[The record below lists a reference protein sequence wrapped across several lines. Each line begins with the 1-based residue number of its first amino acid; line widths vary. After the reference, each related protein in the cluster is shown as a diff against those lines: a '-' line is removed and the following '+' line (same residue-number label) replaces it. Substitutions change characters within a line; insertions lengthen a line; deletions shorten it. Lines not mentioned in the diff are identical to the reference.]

1 MDMYAMWL
9 TCRMGSATVKTS
21 ALLKHFGSPEAI
33 YHARSEELA
42 AVARLTKQETEQ
54 LSRHELDDV
63 KRLMERCNT
72 LGIDVIHPW
81 EEGYPALLGRIKNPP
96 FTLFYRGKLSV
107 VQRTLCIAI
116 VGTRSC
122 TRYGA
127 SVAEKLA
134 GDLAACGVTVVSGMA
149 DGIDSCANLGAL
161 KAAGKTVAVL
171 GNGVD
176 RAYPAHNGYLMDQII
191 ESGGL
196 VASEYPPGSA
206 IARGNFPARN
216 RIISGLSQGVV
227 IVEAPK
233 KSGALITAQLAIE
246 QDRDLFT
253 VPGNINSYASE
264 GTNQLLKDNCA
275 KPVTETLD
283 VLEEYLG
290 SYGHLL
296 SVVREAPPAQT
307 QQSVQKRSL
316 LERVTGGRI
325 SQEKAPAAPSEQT
338 PSPERV
344 QQELSLSKEEQDV
357 LALLKGEPKSA
368 DALIKESRLPVGKAM
383 ATLTM
388 LEAKGYI
395 KSLPG
400 ARFERNFR
408 V

>member
-134 GDLAACGVTVVSGMA
+134 GDLAALSA
-149 DGIDSCANLGAL
+149 PRLA
-161 KAAGKTVAVL
+161 
-171 GNGVD
+171 
-176 RAYPAHNGYLMDQII
+176 Q
-191 ESGGL
+191 ESI
-196 VASEYPPGSA
+196 PSA
-206 IARGNFPARN
+206 IPETTVTPQAARSPA
-216 RIISGLSQGVV
+216 SFSATD
-227 IVEAPK
+227 AP
-233 KSGALITAQLAIE
+233 
-246 QDRDLFT
+246 
-253 VPGNINSYASE
+253 
-264 GTNQLLKDNCA
+264 
-275 KPVTETLD
+275 
-283 VLEEYLG
+283 
-290 SYGHLL
+290 
-296 SVVREAPPAQT
+296 
-307 QQSVQKRSL
+307 
-316 LERVTGGRI
+316 
-325 SQEKAPAAPSEQT
+325 
-338 PSPERV
+338 
-344 QQELSLSKEEQDV
+344 
-357 LALLKGEPKSA
+357 
-368 DALIKESRLPVGKAM
+368 
-383 ATLTM
+383 
-388 LEAKGYI
+388 
-395 KSLPG
+395 
-400 ARFERNFR
+400 
-408 V
+408 